1 MKTILLA
8 LVIGSIFAG
17 CASTSIIQN
26 QTCKPKITDAQGNP
40 IVSECKKVDL

>member
-1 MKTILLA
+1 MKIILAITVGILMT
-8 LVIGSIFAG
+8 G
-17 CASTSIIQN
+17 CASTAVIQN